1 MIPIDTSIPHQYE
14 KSSWFHFGMPSHRMD
29 SGNCSIQDYQE
40 TSQYLIDFQCSFA
53 FHLSGYIYM
62 LSFNCYRKKHKT
74 GPGIFILETR
84 VWHIAWWPVR
94 TGTGSPVSVYE
105 RFEPDI
111 CNITLNHDVG
121 SVFSSIFTGNLVMIF
136 WENMGNVGSWMWQ
149 SCSNVRWLPDILLY
163 PRFAAKSL
171 NNCF

>member
-1 MIPIDTSIPHQYE
+1 MKKVHDFILLCLHTVWILGTAVSKTIKRLPSIWSI
-14 KSSWFHFGMPSHRMD
+14 SSFDLHFICLD
-29 SGNCSIQDYQE
+29 I
-40 TSQYLIDFQCSFA
+40 
-53 FHLSGYIYM
+53 YIYIYIYA

-74 GPGIFILETR
+74 GPDIFILETR
-84 VWHIAWWPVR
+84 VWHFAWWPVR

>member
-1 MIPIDTSIPHQYE
+1 MISFWYAFTPYGFWELQYPRL
-14 KSSWFHFGMPSHRMD
+14 SR
-29 SGNCSIQDYQE
+29 
-40 TSQYLIDFQCSFA
+40 DFPVFDRFPVFICISFVWI
-53 FHLSGYIYM
+53 YIYM